1 MTRRIQEVGKA
12 VAEVARGLAETKQ
25 QQVEGEQEAL
35 RRVQT
40 GNASTEAEVE
50 VPEGT
55 GKGGSGDDKGPGSGT
70 SEAESEEETDL
81 IKVRSPRWEIITS
94 RQNTAE
100 VVIVRPPKKGRGTS
114 EQARGVQVSPT
125 SFGRGSELTRT

>member
-1 MTRRIQEVGKA
+1 MR
-12 VAEVARGLAETKQ
+12 
-25 QQVEGEQEAL
+25 
-35 RRVQT
+35 T
-40 GNASTEAEVE
+40 GNASTEAKVE

-55 GKGGSGDDKGPGSGT
+55 GEGGSGDDKGPGSGA
-70 SEAESEEETDL
+70 SEAESEEEMDL
-81 IKVRSPRWEIITS
+81 IKVRSPRREIITS

-114 EQARGVQVSPT
+114 GQTRGVQVSPA